1 MGFFDLLWGW
11 ADNEPKDWSGADYK
25 RAYAGPEEEVA
36 NFFALFWGWADYE
49 PKDWSNVPYRREH
62 SARRSSVS
70 YGWFG

>member
-11 ADNEPKDWSGADYK
+11 ADYAPKDWSGAAYK
-25 RAYAGPEEEVA
+25 RAYARSGEEVA

-49 PKDWSNVPYRREH
+49 PKNWSRAGDAVK
-62 SARRSSVS
+62 RSSIS